1 LLFLL
6 CICAFNLR
14 PQDEERAVLE
24 QCLEQMRVK
33 QADAITTCETDNAK
47 EEAEVK
53 TTVAELGEAVELAEA
68 TIATSMH
75 EQQLQQQQQ
84 V

>member
-1 LLFLL
+1 M
-6 CICAFNLR
+6 
-14 PQDEERAVLE
+14 RA
-24 QCLEQMRVK
+24 K

-53 TTVAELGEAVELAEA
+53 TTVAELGKAVKLAEA

>member
-1 LLFLL
+1 MRPLL
-6 CICAFNLR
+6 
-14 PQDEERAVLE
+14 EERAALE
-24 QCLEQMRVK
+24 QYLEQMRAK
-33 QADAITTCETDNAK
+33 QADAIAKCETDNAT

-53 TTVAELGEAVELAEA
+53 ETVAELGKAVELAEA

-75 EQQLQQQQQ
+75 EQLLQQQQQ